1 MDQSL
6 LLVIGIAFG
15 IVIGLLIF
23 VLIELKRTVRMIKPS
38 LEEFEQTMRNLRKI
52 TDDVNSVTD
61 SIKTVSSGAS
71 NFVNDVRKMFDLLND
86 ISSDTVVRLL
96 GFKVGIR
103 TALDVLLNNLFQ
115 RKEDK
120 NNEGK

>member
-1 MDQSL
+1 MDQNG
-6 LLVIGIAFG
+6 LLVIGIALG
-15 IVIGLLIF
+15 VVIGLLVF
-23 VLIELKRTVRMIKPS
+23 VLIELKRTVKMIKPS
-38 LEEFEQTMRNLRKI
+38 LEEFEKTMRNLRKI
-52 TDDVNSVTD
+52 TDDVNSVTE

-71 NFVNDVRKMFDLLND
+71 NFVNDVKKMLDLLND

-96 GFKVGIR
+96 GFKVGLR

-120 NNEGK
+120 NNEGL